1 MFRRPDPGVV
11 KQHLCG
17 DKGYDVWALREH
29 LWSLNYEL
37 HIANK
42 GVVFTPQPSEFEQA
56 RVPRR
61 WVVERS
67 FSWLNGFRALR
78 IRWSRL
84 ERTFRA
90 ELSLGCAV
98 IAFRAA
104 GVLG

>member
-1 MFRRPDPGVV
+1 M
-11 KQHLCG
+11 
-17 DKGYDVWALREH
+17 WALREH
-29 LWSLNYEL
+29 LWGLGYVL

-42 GVVFTPQPSEFEQA
+42 GVVFTPESLESQEP

-61 WVVERS
+61 WVVERT

-78 IRWSRL
+78 VRWSRA
-84 ERTFRA
+84 ERNFLA

-104 GVLG
+104 RVLG